1 VALRKSQ
8 RIHWEPR
15 KNTLDPKSGVG
26 PSVLLAVTVPNSG
39 EAPTRCSGHRAV
51 PTAIAPPFIAAPRS
65 CRSSPH
71 SGFPRSAAVTPRRR
85 SGAQESRLAIAMAT
99 DKDTTLL
106 QRLWLAGASNC
117 CAAAISH
124 PLDTLKVQLQ
134 ILGEGSPLKP
144 PPATTVLR
152 QLVQTHGVLN
162 GIYRGLF
169 PSLLREATYSA
180 MRLGFYE
187 PAKQLFGAGDPSAPF
202 ALRLCAGLLSGSVA
216 AAIANPTDLLKVRQQ
231 AASRKRLNPG
241 TSNQILETA
250 ELAATIFRNEGG
262 TRALWQGVGP
272 NAQRAALLTASQL
285 GTYDQAKASVKAAGW
300 LQEGLALH
308 VVASMTAGLAAAL
321 VTSPVDLAKTRIMN
335 QRQRLAAVL
344 AAAAPGA
351 SPSAGGVVVGSS
363 SLAGAAAVSRHG
375 ALPPLASSALAPA
388 ALHTS
393 AHAAAPATTS
403 ASAAL
408 AAHAA
413 AAQGTL
419 YKSTLDCLVKTART
433 EGLLGLYSGF
443 SQQFLRLGPHT
454 IVTFI
459 VYERLRQW
467 VGMRPV

>member
-1 VALRKSQ
+1 
-8 RIHWEPR
+8 
-15 KNTLDPKSGVG
+15 
-26 PSVLLAVTVPNSG
+26 
-39 EAPTRCSGHRAV
+39 
-51 PTAIAPPFIAAPRS
+51 
-65 CRSSPH
+65 
-71 SGFPRSAAVTPRRR
+71 
-85 SGAQESRLAIAMAT
+85 MAT
-99 DKDTTLL
+99 DKDITLL

-134 ILGEGSPLKP
+134 IIGEGSPLKP

-152 QLVQTHGVLN
+152 QLVQAHGVLN

-202 ALRLCAGLLSGSVA
+202 VLRLCAGLLSGSVA

-231 AASRKRLNPG
+231 AASRKRLGPG
-241 TSNQILETA
+241 TSNQILETG
-250 ELAATIFRNEGG
+250 ELAASIFRNEGG

-335 QRQRLAAVL
+335 QRQRLAAML

-351 SPSAGGVVVGSS
+351 SPSVGGVAVGSS
-363 SLAGAAAVSRHG
+363 SLATPPGPWHG
-375 ALPPLASSALAPA
+375 ALPPLTGSALAPA

-393 AHAAAPATTS
+393 AHVAAPAATG

-408 AAHAA
+408 AAHDAASAA
-413 AAQGTL
+413 ARGTL
-419 YKSTLDCLVKTART
+419 YTSTLDCLVKTART
-433 EGLLGLYSGF
+433 EGPLGLYSGF